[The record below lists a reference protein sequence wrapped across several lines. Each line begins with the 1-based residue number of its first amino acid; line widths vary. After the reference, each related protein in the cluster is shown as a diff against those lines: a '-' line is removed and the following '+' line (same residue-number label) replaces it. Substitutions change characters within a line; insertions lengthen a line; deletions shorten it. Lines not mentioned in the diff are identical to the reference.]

1 MHSMT
6 IDLQQQTDEDLIR
19 LYAKNGKPEALHALA
34 ARYEHML
41 LALATAMLTGDRAT
55 AEDAVQDTWMR
66 VIRNARTFRQQSSA
80 RTWIYRILIHRC
92 RDLLRARKHRRTSPL
107 LDQALSTGYDN
118 DSHDSSD
125 HPEVTKALAELSD
138 ARREIVLLC
147 YHRGLTHQQVSDVL
161 QIPIGT
167 VKTRLYAAMDEL
179 RAMLGA
185 EVEQ

>member
-1 MHSMT
+1 MT
-6 IDLQQQTDEDLIR
+6 TDLQQQTDETLIR
-19 LYAKNGKPEALHALA
+19 LYAKQGKREALQTLA
-34 ARYEHML
+34 ARYEHLL
-41 LALATAMLTGDRAT
+41 LALATAMLTGDRPA

-80 RTWIYRILIHRC
+80 LTWIYRILIHRC

-107 LDQALSTGYDN
+107 LEHALATGNDD
-118 DSHDSSD
+118 DSHDSSE
-125 HPEVTKALAELSD
+125 HPEVTNALAELSD

-147 YHRGLTHQQVSDVL
+147 YHRGLTHQQVSEVL

-185 EVEQ
+185 EVDQ